1 MSFVA
6 EFNRLPLPSLVE
18 RSLDTTASKVE
29 SVLSKPVRTLHEFA
43 SLISPAAESR
53 LEELSRH
60 AHALTV
66 QRTAATRG
74 NGAELFV
81 DVRNEFFD
89 DQCFAGNRTVR

>member
-1 MSFVA
+1 MVRA
-6 EFNRLPLPSLVE
+6 AIHPSLVE

-66 QRTAATRG
+66 QRFG
-74 NGAELFV
+74 KVIPSFSISSMKS
-81 DVRNEFFD
+81 
-89 DQCFAGNRTVR
+89 